1 MRTQSS
7 LLQHDAFDGL
17 DLLNKEILPFFCH
30 KIKEHEETI
39 DPESPRDYLDYLIL
53 AAKDN
58 DEMGFYAI
66 AMTMWS
72 LHIAGSDTVA
82 TALSWL
88 CLVLTAFP
96 VIQGSSYF

>member
-1 MRTQSS
+1 M
-7 LLQHDAFDGL
+7 
-17 DLLNKEILPFFCH
+17 
-30 KIKEHEETI
+30 
-39 DPESPRDYLDYLIL
+39 DYLII

-82 TALSWL
+82 TAMSWL

-96 VIQGSSYF
+96 LIQGPGCFYASVIPDVHNI